1 MLWVN
6 LAQRAEKKKV
16 EISHADR
23 QSGIESFFL
32 FHKETFF
39 FLSITCIFSHY
50 FRKTKVINVRG
61 FQ

>member
-6 LAQRAEKKKV
+6 LAQWAEKKKV
-16 EISHADR
+16 EISHANR

-32 FHKETFF
+32 LHKETFF

-50 FRKTKVINVRG
+50 IQRN
-61 FQ
+61 QSNQC